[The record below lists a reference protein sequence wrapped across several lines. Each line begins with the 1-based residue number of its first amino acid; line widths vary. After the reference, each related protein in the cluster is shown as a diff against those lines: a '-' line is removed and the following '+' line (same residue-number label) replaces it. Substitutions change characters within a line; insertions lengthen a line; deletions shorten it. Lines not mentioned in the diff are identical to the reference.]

1 MSFFCDLL
9 KFVSIMV
16 LLTSLSGYQ
25 GSVSVCKGSEETVLE
40 VSHQV
45 HDVVPEAR
53 GAQDHH
59 RWVWTGV
66 GSSPH
71 TDLWSLWCWLRFLF
85 LSLCCSLRALT
96 FTLTTRNGARE
107 RRRGSPSSTGT
118 WKTETCSDGRTDGR
132 TQKDRKDKMCCCWH
146 SETELQTVDRDCDV

>member
-25 GSVSVCKGSEETVLE
+25 GSVSVCQGSEETVLE

-59 RWVWTGV
+59 R
-66 GSSPH
+66 
-71 TDLWSLWCWLRFLF
+71 
-85 LSLCCSLRALT
+85 
-96 FTLTTRNGARE
+96 
-107 RRRGSPSSTGT
+107 
-118 WKTETCSDGRTDGR
+118 
-132 TQKDRKDKMCCCWH
+132 
-146 SETELQTVDRDCDV
+146 